1 MMKHISA
8 KTRYILFFL
17 LLFLTFSCILSYPS
31 VNATSTEDV
40 DRIYDYASSLKASEE
55 EDLETLAEEYYKE
68 TGNNYLIVTTTTL
81 AEFEYEEG
89 FSSEKNCELYS
100 KAFYDMFV
108 SNYGEKYKNCIIL
121 TIDLSE
127 NRYANITSQNE
138 LKTKLDNERRI
149 LALKKFQ
156 PMLSKGNYYDAYEKY
171 MNTVNHYQKIKPGI
185 NADNIF
191 LKTWFQLIL
200 ALAIG
205 GITITIMIYNS
216 GGKITV
222 TGQTYFDKEG
232 SRTVSKH
239 DHYTHTRTTRTKRE
253 TRNNNSS
260 GGSGGDSDNNSGM
273 HF

>member
-1 MMKHISA
+1 
-8 KTRYILFFL
+8 
-17 LLFLTFSCILSYPS
+17 
-31 VNATSTEDV
+31 
-40 DRIYDYASSLKASEE
+40 
-55 EDLETLAEEYYKE
+55 
-68 TGNNYLIVTTTTL
+68 
-81 AEFEYEEG
+81 
-89 FSSEKNCELYS
+89 
-100 KAFYDMFV
+100 MFV

-185 NADNIF
+185 NPDNIF